1 MQSTWDGRIWRRAAW
16 SSSMAT
22 WHMWICSDMQD
33 AALTMTS
40 LWHPW
45 PELLC
50 DLWVLWKL
58 HDVFHKC
65 SIAISGSG
73 SSSFAHIISR
83 LLLALLYSRSHGWRR
98 SCRACGGQRKR
109 NVQGRLC
116 RWWCSTSSFPI
127 HCWPAKDAWNHG
139 WHGPEGQLC
148 RRRGAEQARCA
159 DLEVS
164 HWAWHRHQL
173 GWHGALV
180 KST

>member
-1 MQSTWDGRIWRRAAW
+1 MFFWFFWKKREELRFHSFPFTV
-16 SSSMAT
+16 
-22 WHMWICSDMQD
+22 
-33 AALTMTS
+33 S
-40 LWHPW
+40 LS
-45 PELLC
+45 EK
-50 DLWVLWKL
+50 WVTCG
-58 HDVFHKC
+58 HRSCPFE
-65 SIAISGSG
+65 ISGSSG
-73 SSSFAHIISR
+73 FAHIISR

-98 SCRACGGQRKR
+98 SCRACGGQWKR

-164 HWAWHRHQL
+164 HWARHRHQL
-173 GWHGALV
+173 GWHGALL